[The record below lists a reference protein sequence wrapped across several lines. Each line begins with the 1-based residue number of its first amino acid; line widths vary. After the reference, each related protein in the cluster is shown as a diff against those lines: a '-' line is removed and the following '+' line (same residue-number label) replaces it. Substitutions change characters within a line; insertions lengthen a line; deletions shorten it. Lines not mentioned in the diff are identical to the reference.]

1 MHKNRTYRN
10 LVKKNDLVSFNVVVK
25 ETDLFIHAG
34 EILADKTT
42 ELVLKYRGYVESYI
56 NRYPEFEKTL
66 KPWQINGPAPSIV
79 RDMVNA
85 GNKAGVGP
93 MAAVAGAIAEYVG
106 LDLLSSSD
114 EVIVENGGD
123 IFLKTNEPVKIG
135 IFAGKSPLSLR
146 IGFRIDSIKK
156 PAAVCTSSGSV
167 GHSLSLGNADAVCVL
182 SESCPLAD
190 AAATSI
196 GNHIKSKADIPK
208 AIDIGKNIE
217 GIDAVAIIMGDE
229 IGLWGNLELI
239 PVPHSTNVKE
249 KKRLSFITE
258 KSKKTGVGD

>member
-1 MHKNRTYRN
+1 MYKKRIYRN
-10 LVKKNDLVSFNVVVK
+10 LIKKNDLFSFNVVVN

-34 EILADKTT
+34 ETLVDKST
-42 ELVLKYRGYVESYI
+42 ESVLKYRGYVESYI
-56 NRYPEFEKTL
+56 NRYPEFKQTL
-66 KPWQINGPAPSIV
+66 KPWQIDVPAPIIV
-79 RDMVNA
+79 KDMINA

-106 LDLLSSSD
+106 LDLLSFSD

-123 IFLKTNEPVKIG
+123 IFLKTNKPIKIG

-156 PAAVCTSSGSV
+156 PVAVCTSSGTV

-196 GNHIKSKADIPK
+196 GNHIKSKDDIQK
-208 AIDIGKNIE
+208 AVDFGKTIE
-217 GIDAVAIIMGDE
+217 GVNGIAIIMDDE
-229 IGLWGNLELI
+229 IGLWGKLELI
-239 PVPHSTNVKE
+239 PLDHFPFRPISKR
-249 KKRLSFITE
+249 KK
-258 KSKKTGVGD
+258 G

>member
-1 MHKNRTYRN
+1 MHKKRAYRN
-10 LVKKNDLVSFNVVVK
+10 MVKKNALVSFNVIVK
-25 ETDLFIHAG
+25 ETDLFIHAR

-42 ELVLKYRGYVESYI
+42 ELVLKYRGYIESYI

-66 KPWQINGPAPSIV
+66 KPWQINGPAPGIV

-114 EVIVENGGD
+114 EVVVENGGD
-123 IFLKTNEPVKIG
+123 VFLKTNEPVKIG

-156 PAAVCTSSGSV
+156 AAVCTSSGTV

-217 GIDAVAIIMGDE
+217 GIDAIAIIMGDE

-239 PVPHSTNVKE
+239 PVNSRVVNHLTTRPMSKR
-249 KKRLSFITE
+249 KK
-258 KSKKTGVGD
+258 G